1 MRAFREP
8 MVWLVVVIPV
18 LTIAGG
24 IVTMRLA
31 SANGPLA
38 SAPETVSRSGQMQL
52 SDLGP
57 DAAARTMNLHAVLS
71 QQAPGRFVFTDWPD
85 TDPPPAT
92 LMIVH
97 PNQQDRDLTISL
109 TDPNHVLELAPDA
122 LPWALCEFRLQDEQG
137 HWRLVGTLDPATQ
150 QVHLQSKLS
159 RL

>member
-8 MVWLVVVIPV
+8 MVWLVTVIPV
-18 LTIAGG
+18 LTIVGG

-57 DAAARTMNLHAVLS
+57 DERAMTLNLHAVLEQKS
-71 QQAPGRFVFTDWPD
+71 PGRWVFTDWPNINSQA
-85 TDPPPAT
+85 AT

-97 PNQQDRDLTISL
+97 PNEQERDMTISL
-109 TDPNHVLELAPDA
+109 ADSDHVIDLVPDA
-122 LPWALCEFRLQDEQG
+122 LPWALCEFRLQDEQAG
-137 HWRLVGTLDPATQ
+137 WRLVGTLDPATQ
-150 QVHLQSKLS
+150 QVHLRSKLS

>member
-8 MVWLVVVIPV
+8 MVWLVAVIPV
-18 LTIAGG
+18 LTIVGG

-57 DAAARTMNLHAVLS
+57 DERALDMNLRAVLS
-71 QQAPGRFVFTDWPD
+71 QKSPGRWVFSEWPD
-85 TDPPPAT
+85 ASPPPAT

-97 PNQQDRDLTISL
+97 PNQQERDLTISL
-109 TDPNHVLELAPDA
+109 TDPNHVLEFAPDA
-122 LPWALCEFRLQDEQG
+122 MPWSMCEFRLQDEHG
-137 HWRLVGTLDPATQ
+137 GWRLVGKFDPATQ
-150 QVHLQSKLS
+150 QVLLQSKLS